1 MCSQVGFNGF
11 NDMGVDFDDKDFVSI
26 YDGPNDKWTRIEELN
41 GYIDSS
47 FDILSTR
54 NSLFVKLESDEIYE
68 ENEEH
73 LGFLATI
80 HYSNP

>member
-1 MCSQVGFNGF
+1 MCSQVGKVNLGIAF
-11 NDMGVDFDDKDFVSI
+11 NDNDFVSI
-26 YDGPNDKWTRIEELN
+26 YDGPNDQFTRIEKLN
-41 GYIDSS
+41 GYKSG
-47 FDILSTR
+47 FNILSTR
-54 NSLFVKLESDEIYE
+54 NSLFVILESDEIYE

>member
-1 MCSQVGFNGF
+1 MCSQVGKVNLGIAI
-11 NDMGVDFDDKDFVSI
+11 NDNDFVSI
-26 YDGPNDKWTRIEELN
+26 YDGPNDQFTRIEKLN
-41 GYIDSS
+41 GYKSG
-47 FDILSTR
+47 FNILSTR
-54 NSLFVKLESDEIYE
+54 NSLFVILESDEIYE